1 MDRDTMDHTAMSPF
15 PDLGAIAKLATY
27 AERRRALADAMRF
40 FSGTEPDAVLLDH
53 QMIATGLAAGHRFD
67 KAGPR
72 WSNPLD
78 DPAVVIGLVLH
89 HAQHN
94 TRRGLPIPPS
104 LLRRLNRHIA
114 AGNPAARLV
123 RDWLGARTVQC
134 GRRHLWVHEGGKA

>member
-1 MDRDTMDHTAMSPF
+1 MGRDTMDHTAMSSF
-15 PDLGAIAKLATY
+15 PDLAAIAKLATY

-53 QMIATGLAAGHRFD
+53 QMIATGLAAGHGDGEGGR
-67 KAGPR
+67 
-72 WSNPLD
+72 PLGQPMD

-89 HAQHN
+89 HTKHN
-94 TRRGLPIPPS
+94 ARRGLPIPPS
-104 LLRRLNRHIA
+104 LLRRLERHVA

-134 GRRHLWVHEGGKA
+134 GRRRLWVHEGGKA

>member
-1 MDRDTMDHTAMSPF
+1 MVTDRMDDTAASPF
-15 PDLGAIAKLATY
+15 PDLVAIAKLVTY

-40 FSGTEPDAVLLDH
+40 FCGTEPDAVLLDH

-67 KAGPR
+67 KAEPR

-89 HAQHN
+89 HTKHN
-94 TRRGLPIPPS
+94 ARRGLPIPPS
-104 LLRRLNRHIA
+104 LLRRLGRHVA

-134 GRRHLWVHEGGKA
+134 GRRRLWVHEGGKA